1 MSMQYSIR
9 QIGDVTILD
18 LNGRIVLGEV
28 LAFGHNTALAL
39 HELVR
44 DLARKRSNK
53 ILLNLENVTY
63 IDSAGLGEL
72 VTCLTT
78 VRNQGGQLK
87 ITGATKQVDD
97 VLRITRLSSVLDLQ
111 PDENSALRAFSLAH
125 GRSTSAA

>member
-1 MSMQYSIR
+1 MSMQYAVR

-18 LNGRIVLGEV
+18 LNGRIILGEV
-28 LAFGHNTALAL
+28 LAFGHNKVVAL

-87 ITGATKQVDD
+87 ISGPTKQVND

-111 PDENSALRAFSLAH
+111 LDETTALRSFDLAKK
-125 GRSTSAA
+125 GTSAA

>member
-1 MSMQYSIR
+1 MQYAIR
-9 QIGDVTILD
+9 QMGDVTILD
-18 LNGRIVLGEV
+18 LNGRITLGEV
-28 LAFGHNTALAL
+28 LAFGHNTAVTL

-63 IDSAGLGEL
+63 MDSAGLGEL

-97 VLRITRLSSVLDLQ
+97 VLRMTRLSSVLDLQ
-111 PDENSALRAFSLAH
+111 PDETSALRSFSLAH
-125 GRSTSAA
+125 GTGTSAA